1 MDATSPNPRR
11 DDVSVATEERAA
23 VVPAAASPPPR
34 LGVVAFW
41 IKINHDWI
49 FNLSSLLA
57 YNFLM
62 SMVPILILLLALV
75 GFALRLV
82 LPDAQALLQRGVT
95 DVLPSPVGNIVTAS
109 VADHLRTSAHWL
121 LVVGIGTSIITG
133 SRLFVT
139 LEGTLGVV
147 FRLRGRNLIQQ
158 NIMALGMLFIYMI
171 LVPLLIFASIL
182 PATVVGVLDP
192 HNSSLL
198 AGVVLTV
205 LGFVVAFLV
214 ALCLFGWIYLI
225 VPNRSQRRWRIGKG
239 TVVASLLLVI
249 YEVVFPLYERF
260 LLHPNNYGS
269 VAGFAVVI
277 LLFFYYLAFIL
288 LLGAEINSWDI
299 GQRETAADLPGIL
312 HAIQAHDST
321 TGAAGPTAGQPQEEL
336 QLHRL
341 HRRSWSWRR
350 H

>member
-1 MDATSPNPRR
+1 
-11 DDVSVATEERAA
+11 
-23 VVPAAASPPPR
+23 
-34 LGVVAFW
+34 
-41 IKINHDWI
+41 
-49 FNLSSLLA
+49 
-57 YNFLM
+57 
-62 SMVPILILLLALV
+62 
-75 GFALRLV
+75 
-82 LPDAQALLQRGVT
+82 
-95 DVLPSPVGNIVTAS
+95 
-109 VADHLRTSAHWL
+109 
-121 LVVGIGTSIITG
+121 ITG

-139 LEGTLGVV
+139 LEGVMGVV

-198 AGVVLTV
+198 AGGVLTV

-225 VPNRSQRRWRIGKG
+225 VPNRSQRRWSIGKG

-288 LLGAEINSWDI
+288 LLGAEINSLDV
-299 GQRETAADLPGIL
+299 GQREPAA
-312 HAIQAHDST
+312 
-321 TGAAGPTAGQPQEEL
+321 
-336 QLHRL
+336 
-341 HRRSWSWRR
+341 
-350 H
+350 

>member
-1 MDATSPNPRR
+1 MEDTTSSNPRR
-11 DDVSVATEERAA
+11 ADTSVAPEDRAGA
-23 VVPAAASPPPR
+23 TPEAATPLRRP
-34 LGVVAFW
+34 GVIAFW
-41 IKINHDWI
+41 IKINNDWI
-49 FNLSSLLA
+49 FNLSGLLA

-62 SMVPILILLLALV
+62 SMVPILILLLAVV
-75 GFALRLV
+75 GFALQLV

-95 DVLPSPVGNIVTAS
+95 DVLPSPVGNIVTTS
-109 VADHLRTSAHWL
+109 VADHLRSSAHWL

-139 LEGTLGVV
+139 LEGALGIV
-147 FRLRGRNLIQQ
+147 FRLRGRNPIQQ
-158 NIMALGMLFIYMI
+158 NIMALGMLFIYVL

-182 PATVVGVLDP
+182 PAAVVGVLDP
-192 HNSSLL
+192 HNRSLL
-198 AGVVLTV
+198 AGIVLAV
-205 LGFVVAFLV
+205 LGFLVAFLA
-214 ALCLFGWIYLI
+214 ALSLFGLIYLI
-225 VPNRSQRRWRIGKG
+225 VPNRARRRWRIGKG
-239 TVVASLLLVI
+239 TLVASLLLVV

-299 GQRETAADLPGIL
+299 GQRETGADLPGIL

-321 TGAAGPTAGQPQEEL
+321 AGAAGPTAGQPQEEL
-336 QLHRL
+336 QVHHRWWPG
-341 HRRSWSWRR
+341 RRR
-350 H
+350 